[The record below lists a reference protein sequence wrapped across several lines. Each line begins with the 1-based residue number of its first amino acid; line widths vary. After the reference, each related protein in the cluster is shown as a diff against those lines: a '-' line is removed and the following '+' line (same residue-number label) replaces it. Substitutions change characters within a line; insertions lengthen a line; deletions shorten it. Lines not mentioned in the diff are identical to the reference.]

1 MADAKRYSPAITAKK
16 TISSSNASSV
26 YSIGTVWKAY
36 NLVDKV
42 EGDSPSN
49 TNKVASAAS
58 TSGDVTGFKAS
69 SAVAATSNSKWKDLA
84 KGKIQASTTS
94 EGDGKGLVISFKTDS
109 NGKNSTT
116 VSDYEIV
123 WAGEGYSADETVA
136 IDGFPGG
143 KIQVTVS

>member
-1 MADAKRYSPAITAKK
+1 MADAKRYSVSITNGKAIATA
-16 TISSSNASSV
+16 NASAV
-26 YSIGTVWKAY
+26 YSTGTVYKAY
-36 NLVDKV
+36 NLVDKI

-49 TNKVASAAS
+49 ADKVATAPS
-58 TSGDVTGFKAS
+58 TTGDVTGFKAS
-69 SAVAATSNSKWKDLA
+69 SAVASTDGKWKNLA
-84 KGKIQASTTS
+84 KGKVQASTTS
-94 EGDGKGLVISFKTDS
+94 EGNGRGLVISFKTDA

-123 WAGEGYSADETVA
+123 WAGEGYAADETVA